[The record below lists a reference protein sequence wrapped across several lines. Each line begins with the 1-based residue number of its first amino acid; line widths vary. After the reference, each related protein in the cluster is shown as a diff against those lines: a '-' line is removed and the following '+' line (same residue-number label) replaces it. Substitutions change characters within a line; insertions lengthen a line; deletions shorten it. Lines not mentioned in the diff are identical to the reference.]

1 VLAAKAQA
9 RSGVEKEEGGS
20 KRSDVKK
27 AKRTPAQQRER
38 ERGAGASRSRALPPV
53 GSPLLCR
60 CCHSIPA
67 AQVHTSS
74 RRSVMRA

>member
-9 RSGVEKEEGGS
+9 RSGVEREASAVTS
-20 KRSDVKK
+20 KRQIAHQHNRERKG
-27 AKRTPAQQRER
+27 ER